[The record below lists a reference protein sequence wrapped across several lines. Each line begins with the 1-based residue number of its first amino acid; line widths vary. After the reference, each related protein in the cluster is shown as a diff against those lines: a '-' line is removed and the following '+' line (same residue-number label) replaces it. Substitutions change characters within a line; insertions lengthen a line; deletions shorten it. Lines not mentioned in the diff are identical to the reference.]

1 MKTTHII
8 KKVIAEINA
17 DPMIKKKD
25 DDALMVR
32 ELCNKIQEQENEK
45 LSKEELKT
53 LKDNAPRGIAICLTL
68 SIPYQRNPK
77 EVSYLTLENDPMG
90 GWSVCYYVDFGGTG
104 SNKLKKRHDIE
115 ATAPNFIMTHFA
127 KIYKAYLGKEVENLN
142 K

>member
-1 MKTTHII
+1 M
-8 KKVIAEINA
+8 KKVIEEINA

-32 ELCNKIQEQENEK
+32 ELCNKIQVQEDEK
-45 LSKEELKT
+45 MSDIDLQEMKL
-53 LKDNAPRGIAICLTL
+53 NAPQGVAICLTL

-104 SNKLKKRHDIE
+104 QNKLKKRHDID
-115 ATAPNFIMTHFA
+115 ATAPNFIMTEFA
-127 KIYKAYLGKEVENLN
+127 KIYKAYLGKEAINLN

>member
-8 KKVIAEINA
+8 QKVIEEINT

-25 DDALMVR
+25 DDALMIR
-32 ELCNKIQEQENEK
+32 ELCNKIQNQEDTK

-53 LKDNAPRGIAICLTL
+53 KEDNAPQGVAVCLTL

-77 EVSYLTLENDPMG
+77 ELSYLTLENDPMG
-90 GWSVCYYVDFGGTG
+90 EWSVCYYVDFGATG
-104 SNKLKKRHDIE
+104 QNKLKKRHDIK
-115 ATAPNFIMTHFA
+115 ATAPNFVMTNFA
-127 KIYKAYLGKEVENLN
+127 KIYKAYLGKEAKNLN